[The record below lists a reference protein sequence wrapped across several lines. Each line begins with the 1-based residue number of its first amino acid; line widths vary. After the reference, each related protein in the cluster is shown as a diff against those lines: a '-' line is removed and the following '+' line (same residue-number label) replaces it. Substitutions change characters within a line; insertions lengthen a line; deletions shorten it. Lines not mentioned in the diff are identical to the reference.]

1 MLIGFS
7 GGLAILATYYGSD
20 YDLCYLKASV
30 FHGRITCVCPPVSM
44 ALLHIKSVVFLS
56 RGMRLSLALVVDFF
70 QFLFV
75 SGTIVSFCFVTVVE
89 VLTAIMHILVRVSGL
104 T

>member
-56 RGMRLSLALVVDFF
+56 RGMELSLALVVDFF

-75 SGTIVSFCFVTVVE
+75 GGTIVSFCFVTVVE
-89 VLTAIMHILVRVSGL
+89 VLTAIMHILVKVSGL